1 MEIEIAGIGK
11 LERVG
16 TESPRGKRAVR
27 GRHGHVGI
35 DQSLRA
41 LRHFAR
47 RSGTVVRYAGLPDG
61 VGGCVDGG
69 WIVLRAD
76 LSPQQELLTL
86 VHELT
91 HVMAHVASVRARTPR
106 TICEYEAE
114 AVERLIA
121 ERLGFAAAEFEP
133 CMNESPPFPEG
144 LLADSVARVWGVA
157 RTLIAVLS
165 ARQSP
170 ARFTPASGAT
180 RVAHAAVVR
189 QR

>member
-1 MEIEIAGIGK
+1 M
-11 LERVG
+11 
-16 TESPRGKRAVR
+16 
-27 GRHGHVGI
+27 HGI
-35 DQSLRA
+35 DQSLEA

-47 RSGTVVRYAGLPDG
+47 RRGTAVRYADLPDG
-61 VGGCVDGG
+61 IGGCVDGEK
-69 WIVLRAD
+69 IVLRAG

-106 TICEYEAE
+106 TVCEYEAE

-121 ERLGFAAAEFEP
+121 QRLGFAAAEFESSVS
-133 CMNESPPFPEG
+133 ESPPFPDG
-144 LLADSVARVWGVA
+144 LLAESVTRVWGVA

-165 ARQSP
+165 ARQSLE
-170 ARFTPASGAT
+170 RFTPASAVT
-180 RVAHAAVVR
+180 TQDSRASVVR